1 MKSFIKLSL
10 VALALFISACS
21 SFHNTHEPVEPVAHT
36 QKVHLD
42 KDIQKLLQQE
52 MKAIEQGVAALIPA
66 IARGEWDQVAE
77 IGRNIEQSYLLKQK
91 LTPEQRH
98 SLHKSLPPRFIQLD
112 QAFHESAGM
121 LAHGAEMRKPDIVN
135 FYVYKLSH
143 ACVECHTEFAAEKFP
158 GLVREQAE
166 AHGHH

>member
-1 MKSFIKLSL
+1 MKSLIKLSL

-42 KDIQKLLQQE
+42 KDIQQLLQQE
-52 MKAIEQGVAALIPA
+52 MKAVEEGVTALIPA

-98 SLHKSLPPRFIQLD
+98 SLHKSLPARFIQLD

-135 FYVYKLSH
+135 FYVYKLSS

-158 GLVREQAE
+158 GLVLEHAE
-166 AHGHH
+166 EHSH